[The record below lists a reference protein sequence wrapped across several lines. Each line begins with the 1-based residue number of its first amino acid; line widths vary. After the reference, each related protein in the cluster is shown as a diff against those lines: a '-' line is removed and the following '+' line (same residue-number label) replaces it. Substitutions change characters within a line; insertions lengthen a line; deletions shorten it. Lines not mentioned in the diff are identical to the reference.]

1 MASLG
6 EQMKSNI
13 TIERGKLVVKKFETS
28 DKEIVD
34 YFEEIEL
41 DIREERFEMALKTG
55 VTALKTVGITEKIDY
70 IERKFEG
77 LNKQFSDTLD
87 TTVDDLDNKYEEI
100 FGEKGKFA
108 DIIKLHFGEDGKIVK
123 ELFDPAREGSP
134 LNILRNEIR
143 NEISGLKTLLQ
154 LEEQKG
160 EIEQKTPLKG
170 IKFEDACEQV
180 LNSITKMHSDKLER
194 TTDIAGKIRASKK
207 GDFVVE
213 LKENAK
219 KIVYEVK
226 DLGKKDSGK
235 QTLPAILRNMEDAM
249 TNREAA
255 YGVFLVKNV
264 EALPQSV
271 GWFNEY
277 DGNKLVCALGSEIGD
292 EKLHGEILLISY
304 KWAKAKVMLQA
315 LRERQIDA
323 EFIQNKITKIQQ
335 KLSELTNVKTNCT
348 NIETASDK
356 IRTIVQ
362 NLQDEIG
369 TELSEIL
376 GSLVSK

>member
-1 MASLG
+1 MAALG
-6 EQMKSNI
+6 EQMKRNI
-13 TIERGKLVVKKFETS
+13 VIEKGKLLVKKFETS
-28 DKEIVD
+28 DREIVD
-34 YFEEIEL
+34 YFEGIEP
-41 DIREERFEMALKTG
+41 DACEERFETALKTG

-70 IERKFEG
+70 IEKKFDG
-77 LNKQFSDTLD
+77 LNAKFSDSLD
-87 TTVDDLDNKYEEI
+87 TTIDELDAKYEEI

-108 DIIKLHFGEDGKIVK
+108 EIIKSHFGEDGKIIK
-123 ELFDPAREGSP
+123 ELFDPSREGSP
-134 LNILRNEIR
+134 LNILRNEMR
-143 NEISGLKTLLQ
+143 SEISGLKTLLQ

-170 IKFEDACEQV
+170 ARFEDACEEV
-180 LNSITKMHSDKLER
+180 LNAITRMHGDKLER
-194 TTDIAGKIRASKK
+194 TTDIVGKIRASKK

-219 KIVYEVK
+219 KVVYEVK

-235 QTLPAILRNMEDAM
+235 QTLPAILRSIEDAM
-249 TNREAA
+249 TNRDAS

-277 DGNKLVCALGSEIGD
+277 DGNKLVCALGSETGD

-315 LRERQIDA
+315 LREQQIDA

-335 KLSELTNVKTNCT
+335 KLSELTNIKTNCT

-356 IRTIVQ
+356 IRKIVQ
-362 NLQDEIG
+362 SLQDEIG

-376 GSLVSK
+376 GSLVTK